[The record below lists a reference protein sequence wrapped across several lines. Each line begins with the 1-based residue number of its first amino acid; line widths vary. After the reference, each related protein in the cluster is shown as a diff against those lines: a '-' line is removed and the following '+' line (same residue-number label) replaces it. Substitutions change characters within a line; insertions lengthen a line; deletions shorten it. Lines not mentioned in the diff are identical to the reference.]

1 MVNIKE
7 KSMAESWNGYDG
19 QALLT
24 SGHGGMEKVVGDLKL
39 TFL

>member
-7 KSMAESWNGYDG
+7 KSMAESWDRYDG

-24 SGHGGMEKVVGDLKL
+24 SGHGGMEKVAVELI
-39 TFL
+39 FHC